1 MKSQSIRRVF
11 GIATVIAMILATGSV
26 GAAQAAGPNASG
38 TTWVKA
44 VRSCQGSAKLPKG
57 YATCHA
63 MRLITVKQGTAGAI
77 ARSNAD
83 PHYATGPA
91 GGFTPVDLA
100 TAYGVNAD
108 LATAVK
114 VGIVDAFDNPNA
126 LADLNVFNAQY
137 GLPAETA
144 TSFKKVNQAGNA
156 APLPAPDAGWAGEIS
171 LDLQAV
177 RGLCHKCQIILVEAN
192 SNSFAD
198 LSAAENT
205 AVTLGAGVVSNS
217 FGGAE
222 SAGSVAATSAAFNH
236 PGVVI
241 LASTGDDGMYD
252 WDRFNRNPQV
262 SPSNAPSVP
271 SSLNTVIAVGGTTL
285 YLNASATRSAET
297 VWNQNGSND
306 QAGWGRRLSLG
317 ATGGGCS
324 LVVTPRA
331 FQSGVSNYSQAACG
345 TKRLAG
351 DVAALADPYTGY
363 DIYHSYSSSG
373 WQTFGGTSL
382 ASPLVAAMWALAGG
396 AGSNNANVPTAPRVA
411 YPALSLY
418 GRFKSDV
425 THPLYDV
432 QAGGNGLCGGTPP
445 GGCQRYWSGTV
456 PNTFG
461 WGHLDCAWA
470 GTTAA
475 LNAGTRECDAAT
487 GYDGPSGVGTPI
499 GLAAF
504 MPMYPNPVMTKPA
517 TITHGVSAA
526 FSAASSTDPFPNGA
540 IATYAWNWGDGSPA
554 STTASPSHT
563 YAAAGPKTIT
573 LRVSDSYGQL
583 KSIAVNITVN

>member
-11 GIATVIAMILATGSV
+11 GIATVVAMILATGSV
-26 GAAQAAGPNASG
+26 GAAEAAATSASG

-44 VRSCQGSAKLPKG
+44 VRSCRGAAKLPAG
-57 YATCHA
+57 HAICHA
-63 MRLITVKQGTAGAI
+63 MRLVPVKQGAIGAI
-77 ARSNAD
+77 ARPNAD
-83 PHYATGPA
+83 PSYTTGPG
-91 GGFTPVDLA
+91 GGFTPADLA

-108 LATAVK
+108 LATTVK

-126 LADLNVFNAQY
+126 LADLNIFNAQY

-144 TSFKKVNQAGNA
+144 TSFKKVNQAGAA
-156 APLPAPDAGWAGEIS
+156 APLPAPNAGWAGEIS

-198 LSAAENT
+198 LSAAENR
-205 AVTLGAGVVSNS
+205 AVALGAGVVSNS
-217 FGGAE
+217 FGGVE
-222 SAGSVAATSAAFNH
+222 SAGNVAAMSAAFNH

-252 WDRFNRNPQV
+252 WDRLNKNPSQL
-262 SPSNAPSVP
+262 PSNAPSVP

-285 YLNASATRSAET
+285 YLNDNATRSAET
-297 VWNQNGSND
+297 VWNENGSND
-306 QAGWGRRLSLG
+306 QAGWARRLALG

-324 LVVTPRA
+324 TLVTPRS
-331 FQSGVSNYSQAACG
+331 FQSWTANYAAAMCG

-351 DVAALADPYTGY
+351 DIAALADPYTGY
-363 DIYHSYSSSG
+363 DIYHSYLSTG

-382 ASPLVAAMWALAGG
+382 ASPLIAAMWALAGG
-396 AGSNNANVPTAPRVA
+396 AGASNANFPGGAKIA

-418 GRFKSDV
+418 GHFKSDA

-432 QAGGNGLCGGTPP
+432 AAGGNGLCAGTPAGACQHYW
-445 GGCQRYWSGTV
+445 GGVV

-461 WGHLDCAWA
+461 YGHVDCAWV
-470 GTTAA
+470 GSTTT
-475 LNAGTRECDAAT
+475 LNAGTRECNAAT

-504 MPMYPNPVMTKPA
+504 KPMYPTPVMTKPV

-526 FSAASSTDPFPNGA
+526 FSATSSTDPFPSGTITA
-540 IATYAWNWGDGSPA
+540 YHWDWGDA
-554 STTASPSHT
+554 TAAATTASASHT
-563 YAAAGPKTIT
+563 YASAGARTVKLMVTDN
-573 LRVSDSYGQL
+573 LGQARE
-583 KSIAVNITVN
+583 IALVITVN